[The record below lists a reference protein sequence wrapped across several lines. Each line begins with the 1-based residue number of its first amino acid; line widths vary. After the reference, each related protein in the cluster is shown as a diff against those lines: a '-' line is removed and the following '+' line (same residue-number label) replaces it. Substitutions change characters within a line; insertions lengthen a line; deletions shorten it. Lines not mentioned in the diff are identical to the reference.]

1 MTEPLSEIQTRVYSV
16 VRDYIRRERRPPTI
30 DEICAATGVKSK
42 SHVHYVLGKLVEK
55 GWIAKD
61 DGKARGLRLTH
72 EPGVPV
78 LGRIAAGEPIE
89 HFEADEQPELD
100 LGTHTRGEAEE
111 YALLVR
117 GDSMID
123 DHIYDGDY
131 VLVRPAKTALD
142 GEIVVATHLVG
153 GGAATVKRFFTE
165 RDQKRIRLQPANATM
180 NPIYVPSREWSREW
194 EVQGVVT
201 GVYREM

>member
-1 MTEPLSEIQTRVYSV
+1 MSEPLSEIQMRVYQV

-30 DEICAATGVKSK
+30 DDICAATGVRSK
-42 SHVHYVLGKLVEK
+42 SHVHFILGKLAEK

-61 DGKARGLRLTH
+61 DGKARGIRLIH

-78 LGRIAAGEPIE
+78 LGRIAAGQPIE
-89 HFEADEQPELD
+89 HFEVDEQPELD
-100 LGTHTRGEAEE
+100 LSSHTRGEADEF
-111 YALLVR
+111 ALLVR
-117 GDSMID
+117 GNSMID

-131 VLVRPAKTALD
+131 VLVRPAKVAHD

-153 GGAATVKRFFTE
+153 GGAATVKRFFAE
-165 RDQKRIRLQPANATM
+165 RDQKRIRLQPANTTM
-180 NPIYVPSREWSREW
+180 DPIYVSSREWSREW
-194 EVQGVVT
+194 EIQGVVT